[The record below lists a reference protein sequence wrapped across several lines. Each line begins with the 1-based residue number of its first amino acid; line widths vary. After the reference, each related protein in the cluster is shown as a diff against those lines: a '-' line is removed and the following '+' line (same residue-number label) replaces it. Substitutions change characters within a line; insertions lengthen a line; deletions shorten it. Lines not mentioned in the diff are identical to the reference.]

1 MRTKNLLLQAA
12 LLAVLLFL
20 PALSAQ
26 ADPLLI
32 LTPPDV
38 VGTIGTTIDVYGF
51 VFNTGPSSITVSEIS
66 ASMLGDVFGFQ
77 LTTDVFFS
85 NPGFGELGYVLTP
98 GEDTGVIPLFSVV
111 INRFAFQDFAFEG
124 FAFVVTL
131 DEQLAGAF
139 FTVTAVPEPA
149 TMTLLGTGL
158 VGTLVAA
165 RRRRRAERQDAD

>member
-1 MRTKNLLLQAA
+1 MRTKNLLLQAT

-51 VFNTGPSSITVSEIS
+51 VFNTGPAPITVSEIS
-66 ASMLGDVFGFQ
+66 ASMLGDIFGFE
-77 LTTDVFFS
+77 LTTDVFFTNS
-85 NPGFGELGYVLTP
+85 GFGDLGYALAP
-98 GEDTGVIPLFSVV
+98 GEDTGVIPLFSVI
-111 INRFAFQDFAFEG
+111 INRFAFQDFAFLG

-131 DEQLAGAF
+131 DEQLAGEI

-149 TMTLLGTGL
+149 TMILLGTGL
-158 VGTLVAA
+158 ASVFAAA
-165 RRRRRAERQDAD
+165 RRRQAVSQDTH